1 MCICR
6 SMKSDAQSEN
16 KDRGEIEI
24 MIENQYL
31 IYIFYKVIQ
40 GECKEDV
47 IYKAAERAYLDF
59 SRRISFQGKVPV
71 EQRYE
76 LAKTVKN
83 LLVKE
88 LPSLFQADSQ
98 MISMKNIMR
107 YASISSTSMTVLAVR
122 LWDRPEMVNQTLLHL
137 AVIEENFHM
146 NYWNIEESRKYFHVP
161 AEQYVL
167 ETASSRRKNKFRHGL
182 NLMAAPLKHEKEEN
196 YKMGW
201 YFPGETQPAEYW
213 SYRNI
218 LNFKRP

>member
-1 MCICR
+1 M
-6 SMKSDAQSEN
+6 M
-16 KDRGEIEI
+16 
-24 MIENQYL
+24 ENQYL

-83 LLVKE
+83 LLVKSC
-88 LPSLFQADSQ
+88 LLCSRLTAK

-122 LWDRPEMVNQTLLHL
+122 
-137 AVIEENFHM
+137 HM
-146 NYWNIEESRKYFHVP
+146 GSPRD
-161 AEQYVL
+161 
-167 ETASSRRKNKFRHGL
+167 G
-182 NLMAAPLKHEKEEN
+182 
-196 YKMGW
+196 
-201 YFPGETQPAEYW
+201 
-213 SYRNI
+213 
-218 LNFKRP
+218 